1 MRCTQADRR
10 AGDRRPNNPPRSRDL
25 PPDELE
31 APRPDQGQNCVA
43 SPDDNG
49 EDVVVDGGGN
59 NCGGGNDGGLVV
71 FMDCLQLSRALLLP
85 MGLGC

>member
-10 AGDRRPNNPPRSRDL
+10 AGDRRRNNPPRLHDL

-43 SPDDNG
+43 SPDDSG
-49 EDVVVDGGGN
+49 EAVCVG
-59 NCGGGNDGGLVV
+59 GGGNDGGLVV
-71 FMDCLQLSRALLLP
+71 FNVHGLLTIVQGFAAAHGSWL
-85 MGLGC
+85 LA

>member
-31 APRPDQGQNCVA
+31 APRPNQGQNCAA
-43 SPDDNG
+43 SPDDSG
-49 EDVVVDGGGN
+49 EGVCVGGGV
-59 NCGGGNDGGLVV
+59 CGGGGANDGGLVV

>member
-31 APRPDQGQNCVA
+31 APHPDQGQNCAA
-43 SPDDNG
+43 SPDHSG
-49 EDVVVDGGGN
+49 ESVCVG
-59 NCGGGNDGGLVV
+59 GGGNDGGLVMFV
-71 FMDCLQLSRALLLP
+71 DCLQLSRALLLP
-85 MGLGC
+85 MGLGCLPDQPI